1 MGVAFKNVKKIETY
15 KVVKISF
22 AAEKGLLNSYFNS
35 EKANLRNKQVWGKEG
50 PVLDSLLPL
59 YQRYTFVNIVQG

>member
-35 EKANLRNKQVWGKEG
+35 EKANLRNKQV
-50 PVLDSLLPL
+50 
-59 YQRYTFVNIVQG
+59 